1 MSFLILKILST
12 LSTSDTKALKMI
24 IIITF
29 YFWFL
34 FYFLNFP
41 KIKIFFFFAVMA
53 SLQKGGPPSADFFLS
68 NCNNNTN
75 ISNSSNRGK
84 LTHASSRHWSPHSR
98 PGIVGSGHGQP
109 PFTTFSAVHSSKAS
123 TMDGDKRRLFLDR
136 MKANPLFKRSTKPSP
151 PLTGNNKS
159 TGVEILTDDE
169 VCIVSKVLNQEWNHI
184 FIL

>member
-1 MSFLILKILST
+1 
-12 LSTSDTKALKMI
+12 
-24 IIITF
+24 
-29 YFWFL
+29 
-34 FYFLNFP
+34 
-41 KIKIFFFFAVMA
+41 MA

-68 NCNNNTN
+68 NCNTNN
-75 ISNSSNRGK
+75 NRGK
-84 LTHASSRHWSPHSR
+84 LTHASSRHWSPASR
-98 PGIVGSGHGQP
+98 PSGVGSGPGHQQP
-109 PFTTFSAVHSSKAS
+109 PFTFSAVHSSKAS

-136 MKANPLFKRSTKPSP
+136 MKANPLFKRTKPSP

>member
-1 MSFLILKILST
+1 
-12 LSTSDTKALKMI
+12 
-24 IIITF
+24 
-29 YFWFL
+29 
-34 FYFLNFP
+34 
-41 KIKIFFFFAVMA
+41 MA

-159 TGVEILTDDE
+159 TGEEILTDDE
-169 VCIVSKVLNQEWNHI
+169 VCIVSKVLNPEWNHI
-184 FIL
+184 LIL